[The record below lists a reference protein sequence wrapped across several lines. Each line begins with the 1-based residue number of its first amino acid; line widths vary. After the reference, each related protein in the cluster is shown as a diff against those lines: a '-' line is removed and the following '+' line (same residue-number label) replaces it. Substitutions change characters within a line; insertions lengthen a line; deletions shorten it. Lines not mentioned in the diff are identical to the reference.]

1 MAFFRFLMVRHGQ
14 LILNDSFRRVE
25 CSSYLYFYITNLI
38 SELWSLYQH
47 GYGGKKKSSILRVS
61 SASYARLGDWFCI
74 VITTCMRGAYD
85 SPSFWPEWI
94 QYWHVFPAR
103 AGLHYFKKCEWM
115 DNCRIPPNSHLLHCE
130 TFGDWTCASENVWKQ
145 KYATQASTS
154 LPPNPKE
161 VTQRQEWRVIK
172 WDCETCPRALDCWE
186 EFGAQGLKPRL

>member
-1 MAFFRFLMVRHGQ
+1 MVNWFWMIPFAVWNARPIYIFTL
-14 LILNDSFRRVE
+14 LILFPN
-25 CSSYLYFYITNLI
+25 
-38 SELWSLYQH
+38 
-47 GYGGKKKSSILRVS
+47 YGACTSTAMEEKKKSEYLRVS

-130 TFGDWTCASENVWKQ
+130 TFGDWTCASENVGKQ

-154 LPPNPKE
+154 LPPNSKE
-161 VTQRQEWRVIK
+161 VTQRQEWRVVK
-172 WDCETCPRALDCWE
+172 WDCETCPRALNCWE